1 MNIFGKGT
9 FTWWQMGIFKFSV
22 LAFGI
27 VIGAYWSEMLSSY
40 LGVLL
45 ALSIL
50 SGVYIGYLW
59 LKQ

>member
-9 FTWWQMGIFKFSV
+9 FTWWQMGMFKFSV
-22 LAFGI
+22 LALGI
-27 VIGAYWSEMLSSY
+27 AIGAYWSDIFLSY
-40 LGVLL
+40 LGALL

-50 SGVYIGYLW
+50 IGVYIGYLW